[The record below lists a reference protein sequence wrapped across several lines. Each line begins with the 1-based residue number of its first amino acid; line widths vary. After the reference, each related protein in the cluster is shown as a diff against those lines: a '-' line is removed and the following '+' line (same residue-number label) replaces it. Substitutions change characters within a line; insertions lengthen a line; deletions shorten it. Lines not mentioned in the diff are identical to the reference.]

1 MSHIPK
7 TAELIDPSH
16 TLAAPLLLRCEYAW
30 QALPKLSDFIRELS
44 GSLSKDEYESPTDG
58 VFISKG
64 ACVAPTALILA
75 PCIIGKGAQIRHG
88 AYIRGSAIIGDGA
101 VIGTSTEIKNSIVCD
116 GAALPHYNY
125 VGDSVIGYRAHL
137 GAGAI
142 ISNLRSDRGEV
153 FVRCGGE
160 SVASGL
166 RKFGA
171 IVGDRCEIGCG
182 AVLNPGCIVGRDSQ
196 VYPLVS
202 LRGVI
207 AAGHIVKS
215 ERVSVKRT

>member
-7 TAELIDPSH
+7 TAELIDLSH

-30 QALPKLSDFIRELS
+30 QSLPRLSDFIREICA
-44 GSLSKDEYESPTDG
+44 SLPEDEYENPSDG
-58 VFISKG
+58 VFIARD
-64 ACVAPTALILA
+64 ACVAPSALIA
-75 PCIIGKGAQIRHG
+75 GPCIIGKGAQIRHG
-88 AYIRGSAIIGDGA
+88 AYIRGAVIIGDGA
-101 VIGTSTEIKNSIVCD
+101 VIGNSTELKNCIICD

-142 ISNLRSDRGEV
+142 VSNLRSDRDEI

-160 SVASGL
+160 SISSGL